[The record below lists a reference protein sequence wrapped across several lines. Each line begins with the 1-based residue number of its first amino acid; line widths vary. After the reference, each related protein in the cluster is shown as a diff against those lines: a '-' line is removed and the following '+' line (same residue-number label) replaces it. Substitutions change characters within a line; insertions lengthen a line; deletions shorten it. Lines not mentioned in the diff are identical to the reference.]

1 MWLVLDMQLIIQ
13 SISARWVQVSKD
25 PFDEPCFSFFF
36 FPRPPTNLFLIAW
49 QNSPS
54 VSHCYMQII

>member
-13 SISARWVQVSKD
+13 SIAARWVQVSKD

-36 FPRPPTNLFLIAW
+36 
-49 QNSPS
+49 SPS
-54 VSHCYMQII
+54 SDKFIFNSVAELS